1 MIQAISN
8 GAYLATDH
16 RAGTMTRYL
25 RYTVSLCFPSKR
37 PSFMRCSASSLLVVL
52 FYGNCLLAEPAE
64 VVIIRHAEKPDEGNE
79 LSLAGRERAAALLP
93 YFFGNP
99 AVLEFGRPMAIYAQ
113 AQKHATSS
121 LRSIQTVQ
129 PLADALH
136 LKINDAFER
145 DDYKKM
151 VAEIKR
157 ETKYDG
163 HTVLICWEHKVI
175 PEIAKEFAA
184 DDAPKKWRDD
194 AFDRT
199 WVLTLKSGH
208 RYKFN
213 DLPQKLMFGDSKN

>member
-1 MIQAISN
+1 
-8 GAYLATDH
+8 
-16 RAGTMTRYL
+16 
-25 RYTVSLCFPSKR
+25 
-37 PSFMRCSASSLLVVL
+37 MRRSASALLVVL
-52 FYGNCLLAEPAE
+52 IFANCSLGKPAE

-93 YFFGNP
+93 YFLGNP
-99 AVLEFGRPMAIYAQ
+99 AILEFGRPVAIYAQ

-121 LRSIQTVQ
+121 LRSIQTVR

-136 LKINDAFER
+136 LKINDSFER

-151 VAEIKR
+151 VAEIKH
-157 ETKYDG
+157 EGKYEG
-163 HTVLICWEHKVI
+163 HTVVICWEHKVI

-184 DDAPKKWRDD
+184 DDAPQKWRGN

-199 WVLTLKSGH
+199 WVLTLKSSH
-208 RYKFN
+208 RYKFK

>member
-1 MIQAISN
+1 
-8 GAYLATDH
+8 
-16 RAGTMTRYL
+16 
-25 RYTVSLCFPSKR
+25 
-37 PSFMRCSASSLLVVL
+37 MRCSASSLLVIL
-52 FYGNCLLAEPAE
+52 IFANCLLAEPAE
-64 VVIIRHAEKPDEGNE
+64 VVIIRHAEKPDVGNE
-79 LSLAGRERAAALLP
+79 LSLAGRERAGALLP
-93 YFFGNP
+93 YFLGNP
-99 AVLEFGRPMAIYAQ
+99 AVLEFGRPVAIYAQ

-121 LRSIQTVQ
+121 LRSIQTVE

-136 LKINDAFER
+136 LKINDAFES

-157 ETKYDG
+157 ETRYDG

-175 PEIAKEFAA
+175 PEIAKEFAT
-184 DDAPKKWRDD
+184 DDAPKKWRGD